1 VSTAA
6 LPMPLARSLDPLPG
20 ESLAGYVLRLAHR
33 QDRSP
38 NAMTARIG
46 LRPELERAP
55 AGLNLGMT
63 PEQIA
68 SFSAACRLTEQE
80 ARALTL
86 ADRLGALLAP
96 DEHRTHDGLM
106 PAALAA
112 WISPGRTR
120 WCPDCLRGEDGDG
133 YWRLS
138 WQVPWHYACL
148 RHRRFLHD
156 LCPEC
161 DNAIGQ
167 GRADGPFGELVP
179 NAGVADLSPD
189 ACRHRPADDQPV
201 CAHRLSEQDPYS
213 PPPPTGDALAAQGRL
228 DALLGLDGPA
238 DPDARAT
245 IAGETVPP
253 GLWIT
258 ALHGV
263 VVLVR
268 ASLGLAGSPDLGPG
282 ALNLATYLSLPHVD
296 TADLRHQLHTST
308 PPGPAGIAAA
318 LIPAALH
325 VLDASSQRELAE
337 RIAPYRDLVRE
348 HRPGVWKSWLR
359 QYPDPRTRALL
370 KRHNRWTAMA
380 AVARAAP
387 PTTHLRGHN
396 LAQRILPPHDR
407 LLDPYRHLPVT
418 DSCLHRVTNILL
430 WQRCER
436 APRRAD
442 AAAALGY
449 TDFDTVD
456 GTFFRTRRAL
466 ADAGRSAA
474 YERTL
479 TELEAVLG
487 AGPLTDWAARRA
499 ALTDWVVPDDDW
511 DALRAALASLQK
523 RAGRQPDWALRRTV
537 IGHNVWEDLTGSEPF
552 ASPAF
557 RALTDTKARV
567 RLRAVSQQFRIN
579 VATGR
584 LPGFAPVLDAYQ
596 QQVAQTL
603 SDVLIPSK
611 PWIGNHAW
619 PRRRTS
625 PVIPGQLAKNAWQ

>member
-1 VSTAA
+1 VTTAA
-6 LPMPLARSLDPLPG
+6 LPKSLARSLDPLPG
-20 ESLAGYVLRLAHR
+20 ESLSGYVLRLAQR
-33 QDRSP
+33 QDRTP
-38 NAMTARIG
+38 NAMTARTG
-46 LRPELERAP
+46 LRDEQDRAY
-55 AGLNLGMT
+55 AGLVLGMPPDVLT
-63 PEQIA
+63 A
-68 SFSAACRLTEQE
+68 FAWACRLTEQE
-80 ARALTL
+80 AQSLTL

-96 DEHRTHDGLM
+96 DERRSREGLM
-106 PAALAA
+106 PAALTA

-156 LCPEC
+156 LCPKC
-161 DNAIGQ
+161 DNPVGQ
-167 GRADGPFGELVP
+167 GKADGPFGSLIP
-179 NAGVADLSPD
+179 NAGVADLTPD
-189 ACRHRPADDQPV
+189 ACRHRPADDQPL
-201 CAHRLSEQDPYS
+201 CGHHLSIPDPYS
-213 PPPPTGDALAAQGRL
+213 PAPPTSAALAAQGRL
-228 DALLGLDGPA
+228 DALLGLDGPS
-238 DPDARAT
+238 DPDARAA
-245 IAGETVPP
+245 IAGETVPL

-263 VVLVR
+263 AVLVR
-268 ASLGLAGSPDLGPG
+268 ASLGLAGSPDLGPH
-282 ALNLATYLSLPHVD
+282 ALNLATYLSLPTLDAV
-296 TADLRHQLHTST
+296 DLRRQLHTNT
-308 PPGPAGIAAA
+308 PPDTATTAAA

-325 VLDASSQRELAE
+325 VLDASSQKELAE

-387 PTTHLRGHN
+387 PTSDLRGHH
-396 LAQRILPPHDR
+396 LAQRVLPPHDR
-407 LLDPYRHLPVT
+407 LLDPYRHLRVT

-466 ADAGRSAA
+466 ADAGLSGD

-499 ALTDWVVPDDDW
+499 ALADWVVTDDDW
-511 DALRAALASLQK
+511 DRLRSALAPLQK
-523 RAGRQPDWALRRTV
+523 RAGRQPDWDLRRAV
-537 IGHNVWEDLTGSEPF
+537 VGQNVWEDLTGSEAF

-567 RLRAVSQQFRIN
+567 RLRNISQSFRSN

-603 SDVLIPSK
+603 ADGPT
-611 PWIGNHAW
+611 
-619 PRRRTS
+619 R
-625 PVIPGQLAKNAWQ
+625 